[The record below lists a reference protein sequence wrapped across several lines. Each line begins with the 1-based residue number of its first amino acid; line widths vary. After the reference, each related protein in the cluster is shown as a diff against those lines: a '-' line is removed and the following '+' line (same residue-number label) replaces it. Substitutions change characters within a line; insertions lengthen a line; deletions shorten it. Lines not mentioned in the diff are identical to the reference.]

1 MTVVAQEKHE
11 RLMKAC
17 LNNAAEWLTVHIDP
31 CLASGIVV
39 TKLCG
44 GRPTKGVTEYSHSRQ
59 VEPSRELTG
68 QLGAVQPL
76 QPIKYER
83 DVGNPRGQH
92 SVHTAGLPVWLLAPT
107 ELRVILRRPP
117 HHSAVRENDHTR
129 AIGRIEAHYDVTVTG
144 QIL

>member
-76 QPIKYER
+76 QPIKYKR
-83 DVGNPRGQH
+83 DVGNPHGQH
-92 SVHTAGLPVWLLAPT
+92 SVHTPAPPPSLLSPPDPPPILP
-107 ELRVILRRPP
+107 
-117 HHSAVRENDHTR
+117 
-129 AIGRIEAHYDVTVTG
+129 
-144 QIL
+144 